1 MADADAP
8 AAAPAAAPSTED
20 SLLPD
25 ATSDSDDDAD
35 EKLVAG
41 LSVEECVNM
50 AGVHK
55 EQGNEMFKSGLND
68 KALAS
73 YSEGLRYLTKHTSE
87 AAAAPTLLSLHTNL
101 AATHLRLE
109 RWAEARASA
118 ASALEIEPDLV
129 KARFRRGVASFRL
142 GALDEA
148 KADLTAVCKADP
160 KNRDARTELSQVVE
174 ALKVARSAERK
185 SMSGLFSGQGG
196 LYREEEARE
205 RRKRDEEARSRKKKR
220 EEEESLKQEWRDE
233 CARLKAERAAAD
245 GAAADGA
252 AAEEPAAPAAAEG
265 EAMEE
270 EPPISFD
277 DWKKQREEA
286 AKAAKEKAEEEEKA
300 RKEAEAAERHR
311 QRAKTDVVVVDDDDD
326 LKGFTGGYKKRADG
340 STTTYFD
347 RQVPRRS
354 PCRARSHRG
363 PTHARQAGRAAAAR
377 QWPPGDKC
385 LSQTVQQPTR
395 ERPAAPPRSQV
406 ALVVAI
412 ARNRPPRAAR
422 APRTRRR
429 ASL

>member
-8 AAAPAAAPSTED
+8 AAAPATAPSTED

-174 ALKVARSAERK
+174 ALKVARSEERK

-245 GAAADGA
+245 GAAAEGAAEGA
-252 AAEEPAAPAAAEG
+252 AAEGAAEG

-354 PCRARSHRG
+354 PCRAQPPRPHTRTASR
-363 PTHARQAGRAAAAR
+363 PSGRRKAMAAR
-377 QWPPGDKC
+377 
-385 LSQTVQQPTR
+385 
-395 ERPAAPPRSQV
+395 
-406 ALVVAI
+406 
-412 ARNRPPRAAR
+412 
-422 APRTRRR
+422 
-429 ASL
+429 

>member
-245 GAAADGA
+245 GAAAEGA
-252 AAEEPAAPAAAEG
+252 AAEGAAAAAEG

-270 EPPISFD
+270 EPPITFD

-347 RQVPRRS
+347 RQV
-354 PCRARSHRG
+354 
-363 PTHARQAGRAAAAR
+363 
-377 QWPPGDKC
+377 
-385 LSQTVQQPTR
+385 
-395 ERPAAPPRSQV
+395 RPAGA
-406 ALVVAI
+406 
-412 ARNRPPRAAR
+412 RAAR
-422 APRTRRR
+422 AATAAHTRTASRPSGRRKAMAAR
-429 ASL
+429 

>member
-20 SLLPD
+20 TLLPD

-174 ALKVARSAERK
+174 ALKVARSEERK

-245 GAAADGA
+245 GAAAEGA
-252 AAEEPAAPAAAEG
+252 AAAAEG

-363 PTHARQAGRAAAAR
+363 PHTHGKPA
-377 QWPPGDKC
+377 
-385 LSQTVQQPTR
+385 
-395 ERPAAPPRSQV
+395 ERPPQG
-406 ALVVAI
+406 
-412 ARNRPPRAAR
+412 NGRPVTNA
-422 APRTRRR
+422 
-429 ASL
+429 

>member
-20 SLLPD
+20 TLLPD

-174 ALKVARSAERK
+174 ALKVARSEERK

-233 CARLKAERAAAD
+233 CARLKAEQAAAD

-252 AAEEPAAPAAAEG
+252 AAEDAVAPAAAEG

-354 PCRARSHRG
+354 PCRAQPPRPHTRTASR
-363 PTHARQAGRAAAAR
+363 PSGRRKAMAAR
-377 QWPPGDKC
+377 
-385 LSQTVQQPTR
+385 
-395 ERPAAPPRSQV
+395 
-406 ALVVAI
+406 
-412 ARNRPPRAAR
+412 
-422 APRTRRR
+422 
-429 ASL
+429 

>member
-1 MADADAP
+1 MADADGT

-174 ALKVARSAERK
+174 ALKVARSEERK

-233 CARLKAERAAAD
+233 CARLKAEGAAAD

-252 AAEEPAAPAAAEG
+252 AAEGAAEG

-270 EPPISFD
+270 EPPITFD

-347 RQVPRRS
+347 RQVPRSS
-354 PCRARSHRG
+354 PCRAQPPR

>member
-20 SLLPD
+20 TLLPD

-109 RWAEARASA
+109 QWAEARASA

-174 ALKVARSAERK
+174 ALKVARSEERK

-245 GAAADGA
+245 GAAAEGA
-252 AAEEPAAPAAAEG
+252 AAEGAAAEG

-270 EPPISFD
+270 EPPISFE

-347 RQVPRRS
+347 RQV
-354 PCRARSHRG
+354 
-363 PTHARQAGRAAAAR
+363 
-377 QWPPGDKC
+377 
-385 LSQTVQQPTR
+385 
-395 ERPAAPPRSQV
+395 RPAGA
-406 ALVVAI
+406 
-412 ARNRPPRAAR
+412 RAAR
-422 APRTRRR
+422 AATAAHTRTASRPSGRRKAMAAR
-429 ASL
+429 

>member
-1 MADADAP
+1 MTDADAP
-8 AAAPAAAPSTED
+8 AAAPAAAASTED

-174 ALKVARSAERK
+174 ALKVARSEERK

-245 GAAADGA
+245 GAAAEGP
-252 AAEEPAAPAAAEG
+252 AAEGAAEG

-347 RQVPRRS
+347 RQVRPARARA
-354 PCRARSHRG
+354 ARSHRG

-422 APRTRRR
+422 APRTRLC